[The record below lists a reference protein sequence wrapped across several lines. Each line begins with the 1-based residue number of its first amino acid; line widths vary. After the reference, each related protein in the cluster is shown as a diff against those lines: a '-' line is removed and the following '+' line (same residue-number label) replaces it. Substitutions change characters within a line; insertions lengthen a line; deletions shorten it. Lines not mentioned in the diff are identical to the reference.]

1 MTPTPTAE
9 WAGESLAHGR
19 GTLPRTAPR
28 VGAGGGGQPEE
39 RLVAPFPPPGD
50 ARVSERDVPVGLAW
64 IVTRDASEAVLGTHG
79 YSAGHQTSLPR
90 GAGRGGA
97 AFGWGQDTQR
107 PAVIPIARA
116 MRHTP
121 RHDWALQRARMLRGA
136 RARMMRCARMLG
148 GQQAGAVPPAG
159 RGVPVGVCAGRTIRE
174 AGRRSE
180 LDSSPT
186 MPAGGATARTARA
199 ARAAGRRHSYL
210 CGSSAP

>member
-9 WAGESLAHGR
+9 WAGASLAHGR

-64 IVTRDASEAVLGTHG
+64 IVTRDASETVLGTHG

-121 RHDWALQRARMLRGA
+121 RHDWALQRARMLRGRA
-136 RARMMRCARMLG
+136 RANDALRAN
-148 GQQAGAVPPAG
+148 AWGA
-159 RGVPVGVCAGRTIRE
+159 
-174 AGRRSE
+174 AGRRGPSGRPGCPSGRVRRE
-180 LDSSPT
+180 EP

>member
-1 MTPTPTAE
+1 MTRE
-9 WAGESLAHGR
+9 CQR
-19 GTLPRTAPR
+19 
-28 VGAGGGGQPEE
+28 
-39 RLVAPFPPPGD
+39 
-50 ARVSERDVPVGLAW
+50 ERDVPVGLAW
-64 IVTRDASEAVLGTHG
+64 IVTRDASETVLGTHG

-159 RGVPVGVCAGRTIRE
+159 RGVPVGVCAGRSLCRPE
-174 AGRRSE
+174 ERPRGPRGPRGPRA
-180 LDSSPT
+180 
-186 MPAGGATARTARA
+186 GATPIYVGQVLRDAVPPARRPD
-199 ARAAGRRHSYL
+199 RREVRVQ
-210 CGSSAP
+210 A